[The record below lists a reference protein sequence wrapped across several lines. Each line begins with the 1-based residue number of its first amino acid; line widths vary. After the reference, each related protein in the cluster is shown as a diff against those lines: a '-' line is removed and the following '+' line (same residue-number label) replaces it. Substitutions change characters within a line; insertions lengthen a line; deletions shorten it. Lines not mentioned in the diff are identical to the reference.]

1 MTISSVSV
9 EFVYL
14 RAVKAR
20 AIAPRPTRSERT
32 RGRILEAAGRCFA
45 ASGYS
50 KTTVEEIAGR
60 AGVSKALVYHHF
72 DGKEDVLQAVLER
85 TLDEWHE
92 VCGIDGLAH
101 APSVLD
107 GIERVQRTTVEYARE
122 QPLLRALF
130 QLDMLVLIGTNN
142 QAVRDSMERFREAL
156 QLGIE
161 RGVHTG
167 EIRADLDPKR
177 INDVVR
183 MLHMALVDHVLNP
196 EWIDG
201 VDESLVSTSLEVLF
215 RGIAAERT
223 R

>member
-1 MTISSVSV
+1 MQN
-9 EFVYL
+9 
-14 RAVKAR
+14 RAL
-20 AIAPRPTRSERT
+20 APRTPRSERT
-32 RGRILEAAGRCFA
+32 HGRILEAAGRCFA
-45 ASGYS
+45 ASGYA
-50 KTTVEEIAGR
+50 KATVEEIAAG

-92 VCGIDGLAH
+92 VSGIDGLAD

-107 GIERVQRTTVEYARE
+107 GIERVQRTTVEYACQ

-130 QLDMLVLIGTNN
+130 QLDMLVLIGSNN
-142 QAVRDSMERFREAL
+142 QAVRDSMERFRQAL

-161 RGVHTG
+161 RGVKTG
-167 EIRADLDPKR
+167 EIRGDLDPKR

-183 MLHMALVDHVLNP
+183 ILHMALVDHFLNP
-196 EWIDG
+196 EWIEG

-215 RGIAAERT
+215 RGIAGEGAR
-223 R
+223 